1 MAYNERFHRDLRK
14 ELEDRRARGKEDDF
28 WTGLK
33 GAIES
38 QQISPHEF
46 SIRGLFENFVETRA
60 NGQRVGPELVNSF
73 NPSRGGGRTLL
84 EEAGNAIS
92 TANFSNITGQIM
104 YSTLLDRYKD
114 RSFIGEKLVT
124 TVPTEFNGEKIPG
137 INRIGDEAESI
148 GEGKAY
154 PTASFSESWIQTPQ
168 TTKRGMIV
176 QVTLETVFFDRT
188 GLVLENAGEVGYWMG
203 VNKEKRILDHILGLT
218 NSYNFLGT
226 AYNTYQSS
234 SPWINVQAANQLID
248 FVSINT
254 ALLLFDKMT
263 DPFTGEPIAVMAD
276 TMLVPSALHPTAMA
290 LQRATEVWAA
300 PGLTTDTPT
309 TAGGT
314 WSTHAPN
321 PAQPVAVR
329 RQDPGEPVRSAVES
343 AGLRPRLECHELV
356 HRRLQTGLY
365 VHGELAHPSHPSPA
379 GQRGRIHRR
388 RGGPLQGHR
397 TRHRRRPRPALR
409 REMHRLIGGLCGLA
423 A

>member
-38 QQISPHEF
+38 NQISPHEF
-46 SIRGLFENFVETRA
+46 SIRGLFENFVETRSS
-60 NGQRVGPELVNSF
+60 GQRVGPELVNSF
-73 NPSRGGGRTLL
+73 NPSRGVGRTLL

-92 TANFSNITGQIM
+92 TANFANITGQIV

-114 RSFIGEKLVT
+114 RSFIGDKLVT

-203 VNKEKRILDHILGLT
+203 VNKEKRILDHVLGVT

-234 SPWINVQAANQLID
+234 SPWINVQATNQLID

-276 TMLVPSALHPTAMA
+276 TMVVPSALHPTAMA

-300 PGLTTDTPT
+300 PGLTSDTPG
-309 TAGGT
+309 TAGST

-321 PAQPVAVR
+321 PARYPSPFGGKVPVSQFEVLSSPLIFARNSSATSWFIGDFQRAFMYMENWPIQVIQAPPGNEAEFTEDVVARFKVTERGTVAVK
-329 RQDPGEPVRSAVES
+329 DPR
-343 AGLRPRLECHELV
+343 
-356 HRRLQTGLY
+356 Y
-365 VHGELAHPSHPSPA
+365 VAKCTA
-379 GQRGRIHRR
+379 
-388 RGGPLQGHR
+388 
-397 TRHRRRPRPALR
+397 
-409 REMHRLIGGLCGLA
+409 
-423 A
+423 

>member
-1 MAYNERFHRDLRK
+1 
-14 ELEDRRARGKEDDF
+14 
-28 WTGLK
+28 
-33 GAIES
+33 
-38 QQISPHEF
+38 
-46 SIRGLFENFVETRA
+46 
-60 NGQRVGPELVNSF
+60 
-73 NPSRGGGRTLL
+73 
-84 EEAGNAIS
+84 
-92 TANFSNITGQIM
+92 M

-254 ALLLFDKMT
+254 ALLLFDRMT

-276 TMLVPSALHPTAMA
+276 TMVVPSALHPTAMA

-321 PAQPVAVR
+321 PARNPSPFGGKVPVSQFEVLSSPLVFARDSSATSWFIGDFKRAFMYMENWPIQVIQAPPGNEAEFTEDVVARFKVTERGTVAVR
-329 RQDPGEPVRSAVES
+329 DPR
-343 AGLRPRLECHELV
+343 
-356 HRRLQTGLY
+356 Y
-365 VHGELAHPSHPSPA
+365 VAKCTA
-379 GQRGRIHRR
+379 
-388 RGGPLQGHR
+388 
-397 TRHRRRPRPALR
+397 
-409 REMHRLIGGLCGLA
+409 
-423 A
+423 

>member
-1 MAYNERFHRDLRK
+1 VAYNERFHRDLRK
-14 ELEDRRARGKEDDF
+14 QLEDRRARGKEDDF

-38 QQISPHEF
+38 KQISPHEF

-114 RSFIGEKLVT
+114 RSFIGDKLVT

-188 GLVLENAGEVGYWMG
+188 GLVLENAGGG
-203 VNKEKRILDHILGLT
+203 
-218 NSYNFLGT
+218 
-226 AYNTYQSS
+226 
-234 SPWINVQAANQLID
+234 AAHR
-248 FVSINT
+248 
-254 ALLLFDKMT
+254 
-263 DPFTGEPIAVMAD
+263 PIKHAKGGRD
-276 TMLVPSALHPTAMA
+276 GAM
-290 LQRATEVWAA
+290 
-300 PGLTTDTPT
+300 D
-309 TAGGT
+309 
-314 WSTHAPN
+314 
-321 PAQPVAVR
+321 AQFFK
-329 RQDPGEPVRSAVES
+329 
-343 AGLRPRLECHELV
+343 
-356 HRRLQTGLY
+356 
-365 VHGELAHPSHPSPA
+365 
-379 GQRGRIHRR
+379 
-388 RGGPLQGHR
+388 
-397 TRHRRRPRPALR
+397 
-409 REMHRLIGGLCGLA
+409 
-423 A
+423 